1 MKVVKAYSIDVETA
15 QKIEDFHT
23 DAYGEIG
30 SRSHTVNEAIKW
42 YLGDERVSIAELH
55 EKIKNFEGVIRRRD
69 QELAEARDKLYT
81 TPLGED
87 VYNLSGNRPWWK
99 KLLGIRS

>member
-15 QKIEDFHT
+15 QKIEDYHT
-23 DAYGEIG
+23 DAYVEIG
-30 SRSHTVNEAIKW
+30 SRSQRVNEAIKW
-42 YLGDERVSIAELH
+42 FVGNERVSIAELH
-55 EKIKNFEGVIRRRD
+55 EKIENFERGIRRRD
-69 QELAEARDKLYT
+69 EELDEARRKLYT
-81 TPLGED
+81 TRSLRD

>member
-15 QKIEDFHT
+15 QKREDYHT

-42 YLGDERVSIAELH
+42 YLGNERVSIAKLH
-55 EKIKNFEGVIRRRD
+55 EKIKNFEGGIRRRD